1 MKYLIK
7 NGLGLLLLNF
17 LFFYILQLYFINTLI
32 FEKITIASAILI
44 VFLVVT
50 NMINYERLSIILII
64 YIFLILFFVNIDRSK
79 SFYVLYWI
87 EKYEIVYNS
96 SNSTFLE
103 NIPELET
110 RISEFDFS
118 QRIQEHQI
126 RGLVAQKGA
135 QLKLTGAGQLILRV
149 SEVFAKYFR
158 LTGWVGNEL
167 NFSSKDFSAQL
178 TKN

>member
-96 SNSTFLE
+96 SNSTFLK
-103 NIPELET
+103 NIPELEN

-118 QRIQEHQI
+118 QRIQEHRI
-126 RGLVAQKGA
+126 RGLVTYDDK
-135 QLKLTGAGQLILRV
+135 QLRLTRAGKAILKI
-149 SEVFAKYFR
+149 SEMCARYFR
-158 LTGWVGNEL
+158 LTGWVGN
-167 NFSSKDFSAQL
+167 
-178 TKN
+178 